1 MASNMADDASARTD
15 AQRLLEAEG
24 NALWTNV
31 QHIGTGGSGSV
42 VFKAFDKYVE
52 EDVALKMTRIV
63 RESDR
68 RRIEREAKALEK
80 IFASDL
86 DDTHICKFY
95 KWGYLAERTW
105 LYIKMEYAGG
115 GTLFEHLA
123 ARQEPMAEREV
134 LKTALSI
141 LSALATVHGKNLVHR
156 DIKPQNILLV
166 GTEYKL
172 ADFGLAFEPT
182 AAAAAPGAN
191 TFQTMSFGGTPQYSS
206 PEQLMEQPLTPHTDL
221 WSLAVTMYQC
231 VSGQLPF
238 GEQPMMAVGKILAVK
253 ESPPPDLVKVSDG
266 RVSPEVAAIITRAMA
281 FDPADRF
288 PSAAAMADAI
298 RDALS
303 DYDVF
308 ISYRRTHQEYGKKIK
323 RALGA
328 HGLKAFLDVD
338 PEDGLTLGPFQAQLE
353 RVLEHTPTVF
363 MLITPAP
370 SGPDERATGGIDRS
384 SISSMAHVAAYLK
397 RGWNDWCELE
407 MKRSLELH
415 KEIVPIFS
423 TNVDIGAE
431 LGKIGHLDSVKDLR
445 SLNAFAV
452 DVDDVTPGVERIVQH
467 IRMKN
472 VDRSKMSSM
481 DRLKEDEDKALM
493 RAKLISERRQKEE
506 EERRLKEFFDVV
518 RMLTEAT
525 DAEGLM
531 QGCRS
536 VWEMIRPTRE
546 TSYADA
552 NKEHA
557 KALVTAGALEAVIH
571 CMQSHPGHVG
581 VQAEGCFALACLVAG
596 ESAHIVRAAEAGGI
610 AAILT
615 AMAQHRDSTE
625 VQQNGCFA
633 LGNVA
638 CNNDANQRTI
648 VKVEH
653 NYTLS
658 DHYSNRL

>member
-123 ARQEPMAEREV
+123 TRQEPMAEREV

-221 WSLAVTMYQC
+221 WSLAATMYQC

-323 RALGA
+323 EELRR

-353 RVLEHTPTVF
+353 RVLEHTPTVC
-363 MLITPAP
+363 MRITPAP
-370 SGPDERATGGIDRS
+370 SGPDQRSTGGIDRS
-384 SISSMAHVAAYLK
+384 SISSMAH
-397 RGWNDWCELE
+397 
-407 MKRSLELH
+407 
-415 KEIVPIFS
+415 
-423 TNVDIGAE
+423 T
-431 LGKIGHLDSVKDLR
+431 
-445 SLNAFAV
+445 
-452 DVDDVTPGVERIVQH
+452 
-467 IRMKN
+467 
-472 VDRSKMSSM
+472 
-481 DRLKEDEDKALM
+481 
-493 RAKLISERRQKEE
+493 
-506 EERRLKEFFDVV
+506 
-518 RMLTEAT
+518 
-525 DAEGLM
+525 
-531 QGCRS
+531 
-536 VWEMIRPTRE
+536 
-546 TSYADA
+546 
-552 NKEHA
+552 
-557 KALVTAGALEAVIH
+557 
-571 CMQSHPGHVG
+571 
-581 VQAEGCFALACLVAG
+581 
-596 ESAHIVRAAEAGGI
+596 
-610 AAILT
+610 
-615 AMAQHRDSTE
+615 
-625 VQQNGCFA
+625 
-633 LGNVA
+633 
-638 CNNDANQRTI
+638 
-648 VKVEH
+648 
-653 NYTLS
+653 
-658 DHYSNRL
+658 